1 MKSREQEYR
10 ELFAAEA
17 LETADSLGRH
27 LSELERAPA
36 DDNAVAESFRLL
48 HNLKASAA
56 ATGLQTV
63 ADLAH
68 MLETVF
74 GRLRARDL
82 TFTPTVSATLFD
94 GIDALTAFVQ
104 QGLDKPEAAPPAEL
118 AELFKRLEALHSDS
132 VLAPAAA
139 AAPTPVSDVEAAV
152 AAGTES
158 AVTGMR
164 PGAVALSDL
173 ISIPV
178 RKLNTLLTLAGE
190 LTIDRDRLRTLARE
204 IEHPALTQLSDHL
217 FRLVE
222 DLQFSVMDA
231 RLIAIESLFSKL
243 PRVVR
248 DVARAEGKQVELVL
262 SGQEIQIDRNV
273 LQLVTDALLHLLRNA
288 VSHGLETP
296 AEREAAGKSP
306 SGTIRLSAETDRDRV
321 ILTIAD
327 DGRGIDR
334 ASIRRK
340 ALARG
345 LLEAD
350 GWTVDDA
357 VESGGA
363 PEAAGAADGAADS
376 DESAAPSAVVGA
388 DDLLNLIFEAGF
400 STVDEVTEYSGRGVG
415 LDVVKLA
422 VESLGGRIRL
432 ETILG
437 FGTTFTLVL
446 PASIAV
452 KPALLVEEE
461 ATMYALPLTYTENVV
476 SLRSNDVFST
486 GGLLLTTYEK
496 ESLPVV
502 PLRRLLQGPAGLARL
517 AERADLAPP
526 PWPVVI
532 VRHNNRR
539 VGLLVERFAGQQDI
553 VVKPVSQP
561 LNLIDFYNGLTTL
574 GNGRVCVV
582 LDVPALTRPFTLG
595 RKIAA
600 EALA

>member
-1 MKSREQEYR
+1 MKSRDQEYR

-36 DDNAVAESFRLL
+36 DENAVAESFRLL

-68 MLETVF
+68 MLESVF
-74 GRLRARDL
+74 GRLRAREL
-82 TFTPTVSATLFD
+82 VFTPTVSATLFE

-104 QGLDKPEAAPPAEL
+104 QGLDKTEAAPPAEL
-118 AELFKRLEALHSDS
+118 AELLKRLEALHSDS
-132 VLAPAAA
+132 ESSAEGG
-139 AAPTPVSDVEAAV
+139 AAPTPVADVEAAV

-231 RLIAIESLFSKL
+231 RLVAIESLFSKL

-306 SGTIRLSAETDRDRV
+306 AGTIRLSAETDRDRV

-340 ALARG
+340 AIARG

-350 GWTVDDA
+350 GRLIEDA
-357 VESGGA
+357 G
-363 PEAAGAADGAADS
+363 
-376 DESAAPSAVVGA
+376 ESAAAPKSAAALAPADTDETEAPSAVVGA
-388 DDLLNLIFEAGF
+388 DDLLNLIFEPGF
-400 STVDEVTEYSGRGVG
+400 STVNEVTEYSGRGVG

-422 VESLGGRIRL
+422 VENLGGRIRL
-432 ETILG
+432 ETTPG

-461 ATMYALPLTYTENVV
+461 STMYALPLTYTENVV
-476 SLRSNDVFST
+476 SLRPNDVFST
-486 GGLLLTTYEK
+486 GALLLTTYEK

-502 PLRRLLQGPAGLARL
+502 PLRRLLQGPGGLARL
-517 AERADLAPP
+517 AERGDLAPP

-574 GNGRVCVV
+574 GNSRVCVV